1 VRRYDALKGGPN
13 MPRFRDRVRR
23 GAYALLLG
31 AAFAL
36 GGCSTVKPSTTYL
49 KGLQQIAMQGGFAVG
64 ASVDV
69 AGECPSC
76 GPEETVFAQNI
87 IGAEQKFGVG
97 CKGVPEAEASYRSV
111 RAMMN
116 PQNSIPEYAAWVAN
130 RMCVV
135 ADQYQACTTSPRRVV
150 PAGAGED
157 PAGALT
163 AAIDECRV
171 SNPAEAD
178 DILNRAIAQEGESV
192 NRAILAGDYM
202 IAKPELRVYAALP
215 RSSKLRAEEWR
226 NTIANEES
234 ADSTARSRIL
244 ARIKSMVCDESYYAQ
259 NPDTGY
265 ANMLGA
271 LNMSHG
277 GRIGPDN
284 PFEPV
289 SKTDTKESRMA
300 VLSWELSNS
309 EELSTGDAQQ
319 MLQRAYDR
327 AAKDS
332 SYCSASASNQ

>member
-1 VRRYDALKGGPN
+1 

-23 GAYALLLG
+23 GAFALLG
-31 AAFAL
+31 ATLAL
-36 GGCSTVKPSTTYL
+36 GGCSTIKLSTTYL
-49 KGLQQIAMQGGFAVG
+49 KGLQQIAMQGGFAAG

-76 GPEETVFAQNI
+76 STEETVFAQNVI
-87 IGAEQKFGVG
+87 NAEQKFGAG
-97 CKGVPEAEASYRSV
+97 CKGVPDAEASYRSV

-116 PQNSIPEYAAWVAN
+116 PQNSIPEYSAWVAN
-130 RMCVV
+130 RLCVV
-135 ADQYQACTTSPRRVV
+135 ADQYQACSTSPGRVV

-178 DILNRAIAQEGESV
+178 DILNRAIAEEGEFV
-192 NRAILAGDYM
+192 NHAIMSGDYE
-202 IAKPELRVYAALP
+202 IAKPELRIYAALP
-215 RSSKLRAEEWR
+215 RSSELRAAEWR
-226 NTIANEES
+226 NTIAGEES
-234 ADSTARSRIL
+234 ADSTARSRIS

-265 ANMLGA
+265 VNMLGA

-277 GRIGPDN
+277 GKIGPDN

-309 EELSTGDAQQ
+309 EELPTGDARQ
-319 MLQRAYDR
+319 MLQSAYDR

-332 SYCSASASNQ
+332 TYCSASASNR